1 MMAGPAGADARG
13 LLGPC
18 AVVDWLGDDGERDG
32 GRHGGGGGGHGAAK
46 RRTISPLASICAT
59 ASKHPHRGH
68 ARCSEMTAPTMV
80 GAEDGKRKRSSCCT
94 PLLRA
99 GVLLHGNDIVSFFR
113 TGPGGAAMRPRV
125 RAENSFTAA
134 ASARVPPIFFLA
146 VVCALNSRREKTGV
160 TISAGRFW

>member
-59 ASKHPHRGH
+59 ASDGADNGRRGG
-68 ARCSEMTAPTMV
+68 REKEEV
-80 GAEDGKRKRSSCCT
+80 E
-94 PLLRA
+94 
-99 GVLLHGNDIVSFFR
+99 LLH
-113 TGPGGAAMRPRV
+113 AAIARW
-125 RAENSFTAA
+125 RA
-134 ASARVPPIFFLA
+134 LA
-146 VVCALNSRREKTGV
+146 WK
-160 TISAGRFW
+160 